1 MRKKQLIALASRPR
15 RQPKGNEKL
24 VVEILE
30 FGTREVREVIDELVG
45 QLGLPSAVV
54 RKLIKTAILAGLV
67 VILE

>member
-1 MRKKQLIALASRPR
+1 MRKKQLITLGSRPR
-15 RQPKGNEKL
+15 SQPGADEKL
-24 VVEILE
+24 LVEILE
-30 FGTREVREVIDELVG
+30 FGTREVGEVIDELMR

>member
-1 MRKKQLIALASRPR
+1 MRKRQLIAPGSRPR
-15 RQPKGNEKL
+15 RQPKANEKL
-24 VVEILE
+24 LVEILE
-30 FGTREVREVIDELVG
+30 FGTREVGEVIDELVG